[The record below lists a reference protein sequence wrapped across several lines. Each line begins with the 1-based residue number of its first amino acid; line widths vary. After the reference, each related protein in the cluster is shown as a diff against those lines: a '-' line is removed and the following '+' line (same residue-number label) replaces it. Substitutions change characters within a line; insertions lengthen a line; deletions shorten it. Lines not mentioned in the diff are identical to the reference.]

1 MAGVPPVGA
10 MPQNIPEPM
19 YHTQAPQTRPSMP
32 QQNGAPAGL
41 PAFMPANTRRY
52 SHPPQPPMDLRLQN
66 PAEVKNVRSRELPVY
81 RALRL
86 EKTPVTSS
94 GGKARDTEYDWEIIT
109 STEKNMSQSRIKE
122 RIEHL
127 DRTTRSVSKKKQD
140 KNETIQLQLDR
151 AQADLTKEDRDF
163 RFYYKLAQIESEWRA
178 ADDSRHQDDRS
189 VRSSR
194 KHRSH
199 SKRSKSPRLERV
211 AINAY
216 FQRMPASGRHTP
228 RTLDTHVSMRQPRQT
243 QQTPAQ
249 PRMGGLPP
257 VALPQRFAPPPPT
270 AAPAAAAPVRPA
282 PRPVTNPRFN
292 GQLRP
297 PMGEQNVP
305 RMPQAQSPRQG
316 PFNNAQQ
323 SGMPP
328 AKPGNAITHNAGAV
342 PPVTVPASAPAPTPA
357 QGQVPAAPPPRLPA
371 INIPIN
377 RPPHGPLP
385 GPKGPPQMPSSGPG
399 APKAPFEASNRSPKK
414 TAPEPGFNFGDGVK
428 VIDNSGLS
436 SSPSNGDSDECSED
450 ESEDT
455 GPSSVDSGSSP
466 QRGRGRSPNPK
477 RMPSNHH
484 ENIIVQD
491 PRNIRKDAE
500 YIVDDRSSR
509 HSDRQHVRFNSPG
522 RRYRDESCSPR
533 GGYPSPREQPW
544 RGEPP
549 RIIQAARPSVRHVRG
564 TAPRRDESYD
574 IRPSR
579 TDKPLERARLDDG
592 HRERDVRR
600 DNDRFKQN
608 LEEDLRRLREL
619 KERREDRRPDDYK
632 YVDRE
637 PRWSDQRAR
646 EFMSHREPRY
656 SRQHHE
662 DREAFRGYSGRRN

>member
-1 MAGVPPVGA
+1 MAGLPPVRA
-10 MPQNIPEPM
+10 MPQNIPAPM
-19 YHTQAPQTRPSMP
+19 HHTQAPQTRPSMA
-32 QQNGAPAGL
+32 QQNGVPAGL
-41 PAFMPANTRRY
+41 PAFMPANTRPY
-52 SHPPQPPMDLRLQN
+52 SHPPQPPMDLRLQD
-66 PAEVKNVRSRELPVY
+66 PADIKNARSGELPMY

-86 EKTPVTSS
+86 EKTPGVSS
-94 GGKARDTEYDWEIIT
+94 GNARDTEYDWETIT
-109 STEKNMSQSRIKE
+109 RTDKNMSQSRIKE

-178 ADDSRHQDDRS
+178 ADDTRHRDDRS

-216 FQRMPASGRHTP
+216 FQRMPASGRRSS
-228 RTLDTHVSMRQPRQT
+228 RTLDTHVLMRQPRQI

-257 VALPQRFAPPPPT
+257 VTVHQGFVPPPPPA
-270 AAPAAAAPVRPA
+270 AAPAAVAPVRPA
-282 PRPVTNPRFN
+282 PPPATDPRLN

-305 RMPQAQSPRQG
+305 LMPQAHSPQQG

-328 AKPGNAITHNAGAV
+328 AKPGNEVPRNAGAV
-342 PPVTVPASAPAPTPA
+342 PPVPVPVPVPA
-357 QGQVPAAPPPRLPA
+357 QGQVPARPPPRLPA
-371 INIPIN
+371 INTPID

-385 GPKGPPQMPSSGPG
+385 GAKAPPQMPSSNPR
-399 APKAPFEASNRSPKK
+399 APKTPFEAGNRSPKK
-414 TAPEPGFNFGDGVK
+414 TAPEPGFKLEDK
-428 VIDNSGLS
+428 AKIYENSGRS
-436 SSPSNGDSDECSED
+436 SSSSDGDSDEWSED

-455 GPSSVDSGSSP
+455 RPSSVDSGSSP
-466 QRGRGRSPNPK
+466 QRGRARSPNLK
-477 RMPSNHH
+477 RMPSDHH
-484 ENIIVQD
+484 ESIIIQD
-491 PRNIRKDAE
+491 SRNLRKDAE
-500 YIVDDRSSR
+500 YMADDRSSR

-533 GGYPSPREQPW
+533 GEYRYPQEQPW
-544 RGEPP
+544 KGEPP

-564 TAPRRDESYD
+564 TPSRRDESYD

-592 HRERDVRR
+592 HHERDIRK
-600 DNDRFKQN
+600 DHDRFKH
-608 LEEDLRRLREL
+608 LEEDLRRRREL
-619 KERREDRRPDDYK
+619 KERREDRKPDGYM
-632 YVDRE
+632 YVDIE
-637 PRWSDQRAR
+637 PRWSDRRAR

-656 SRQHHE
+656 SRQYHE
-662 DREAFRGYSGRRN
+662 DREAFKRYSGRRD

>member
-1 MAGVPPVGA
+1 MAGVRPVGA
-10 MPQNIPEPM
+10 MPQNIPTPM
-19 YHTQAPQTRPSMP
+19 HHTQAPQTRPSIP
-32 QQNGAPAGL
+32 QQNASPAGL
-41 PAFMPANTRRY
+41 PAFMPANTRPY
-52 SHPPQPPMDLRLQN
+52 SHPPQPPMDLRLQD
-66 PAEVKNVRSRELPVY
+66 PAEIKNVRSRELPMY

-86 EKTPVTSS
+86 EKTPVASS

-109 STEKNMSQSRIKE
+109 RTEKSMSQSRIKE

-178 ADDSRHQDDRS
+178 ADDSRHRDDRS

-216 FQRMPASGRHTP
+216 FQRMPASGRHTSE
-228 RTLDTHVSMRQPRQT
+228 TLDTHVSMRQPRQT
-243 QQTPAQ
+243 QQAPAQ

-257 VALPQRFAPPPPT
+257 VTLPQGFVLPPPT
-270 AAPAAAAPVRPA
+270 AAPVRPA
-282 PRPVTNPRFN
+282 PPPVTDPRLN

-297 PMGEQNVP
+297 PVGEQNVP
-305 RMPQAQSPRQG
+305 RMPQAQSPRKG
-316 PFNNAQQ
+316 PFNNAQK
-323 SGMPP
+323 SGMLP
-328 AKPGNAITHNAGAV
+328 AKPGNAVPHNASVV
-342 PPVTVPASAPAPTPA
+342 PPVTVPASAST

-377 RPPHGPLP
+377 RPPHRPLP
-385 GPKGPPQMPSSGPG
+385 GPKGPLQMPSSGPG
-399 APKAPFEASNRSPKK
+399 APKAPFEAGNRSPKK
-414 TAPEPGFNFGDGVK
+414 MAPEPGFNFGDGVK
-428 VIDNSGLS
+428 VIDNSGRS
-436 SSPSNGDSDECSED
+436 SSPSDGDSDEWSED

-455 GPSSVDSGSSP
+455 RPSSVDSGSSP
-466 QRGRGRSPNPK
+466 QRDRGRSPNPK
-477 RMPSNHH
+477 RMPSDHH
-484 ENIIVQD
+484 ENIIIQD
-491 PRNIRKDAE
+491 PRNLRKDAE
-500 YIVDDRSSR
+500 YIVDNRSSR
-509 HSDRQHVRFNSPG
+509 HSDRQHVRFNSPS
-522 RRYRDESCSPR
+522 RRYRNESCSPR
-533 GGYPSPREQPW
+533 GGYHSPREQPS

-549 RIIQAARPSVRHVRG
+549 RIIQAERPSVRHVRG
-564 TAPRRDESYD
+564 ITPRRDESYD
-574 IRPSR
+574 IRPGR

-600 DNDRFKQN
+600 DNDRFKQH

-619 KERREDRRPDDYK
+619 KKRREDRRLDDYK
-632 YVDRE
+632 YVDPE
-637 PRWSDQRAR
+637 PRWSDRRAR
-646 EFMSHREPRY
+646 EFMSHREPRC

-662 DREAFRGYSGRRN
+662 DREAFRRHSGRRG

>member
-1 MAGVPPVGA
+1 MAGLPPVRA
-10 MPQNIPEPM
+10 MPQNTPAPM
-19 YHTQAPQTRPSMP
+19 HHTQAPQTRSSMP

-41 PAFMPANTRRY
+41 PAFMPANTRPY
-52 SHPPQPPMDLRLQN
+52 SHPPQLPMDLRLQD
-66 PAEVKNVRSRELPVY
+66 PAEIKNARSGELPMY

-86 EKTPVTSS
+86 EKTPGASG
-94 GGKARDTEYDWEIIT
+94 GGKAQDTEYDWETIT
-109 STEKNMSQSRIKE
+109 RTDKNMSQSRIKE

-127 DRTTRSVSKKKQD
+127 NRTTRSVSKKKQD

-178 ADDSRHQDDRS
+178 ADDPRHWDDRS

-216 FQRMPASGRHTP
+216 FQRMPASGRHSS
-228 RTLDTHVSMRQPRQT
+228 RAIDTDVSMRQPRQI
-243 QQTPAQ
+243 QQTPTQ

-257 VALPQRFAPPPPT
+257 VTLPQGFVHPPPP
-270 AAPAAAAPVRPA
+270 APTAAAPVRPA
-282 PRPVTNPRFN
+282 PPPATDPRLN

-305 RMPQAQSPRQG
+305 RMPQAHSPRQG

-328 AKPGNAITHNAGAV
+328 AKPGNGVPHNAGVV
-342 PPVTVPASAPAPTPA
+342 PPIPVPAPA
-357 QGQVPAAPPPRLPA
+357 QGQVPARPPPRLPA
-371 INIPIN
+371 INIPID

-385 GPKGPPQMPSSGPG
+385 GAKAPPQMPSSSPS
-399 APKAPFEASNRSPKK
+399 APKTPLEADNRSPKK
-414 TAPEPGFNFGDGVK
+414 MAPEPGFKFEDKVK
-428 VIDNSGLS
+428 VYDNSGRS
-436 SSPSNGDSDECSED
+436 SSLSDGDSDEWSED

-455 GPSSVDSGSSP
+455 RPSSVDSGSSP

-477 RMPSNHH
+477 RMPSDHH
-484 ENIIVQD
+484 ENIIIQD
-491 PRNIRKDAE
+491 SRNLRKDAKHTA
-500 YIVDDRSSR
+500 DDRSFR
-509 HSDRQHVRFNSPG
+509 DSDQQHVRFNSPG

-533 GGYPSPREQPW
+533 GGYHSPREQPW
-544 RGEPP
+544 KGEPP

-564 TAPRRDESYD
+564 TAPRRDNSYD

-579 TDKPLERARLDDG
+579 SDKPLERARLDDG
-592 HRERDVRR
+592 HREHDVRR
-600 DNDRFKQN
+600 DNDRFKH
-608 LEEDLRRLREL
+608 LEEDLRRRREL
-619 KERREDRRPDDYK
+619 KERREDGRSDDYK
-632 YVDRE
+632 YADPE
-637 PRWSDQRAR
+637 PRWSNRRAR
-646 EFMSHREPRY
+646 EYMSHREPRY

-662 DREAFRGYSGRRN
+662 DREAFRRYSGRRD

>member
-10 MPQNIPEPM
+10 MPRSIPAPM
-19 YHTQAPQTRPSMP
+19 HHTQAPQTRLSMP

-41 PAFMPANTRRY
+41 PAFMPANTRPY
-52 SHPPQPPMDLRLQN
+52 SHPPQPPMDLRLQDH
-66 PAEVKNVRSRELPVY
+66 AEIKNARSGDLPMY

-86 EKTPVTSS
+86 EKTPVASS
-94 GGKARDTEYDWEIIT
+94 GGKARDTEYDWETIT
-109 STEKNMSQSRIKE
+109 RTDKNMSQSRIKE

-127 DRTTRSVSKKKQD
+127 DRTTRPVSKKKQD

-178 ADDSRHQDDRS
+178 ADDPRHRDDRS

-216 FQRMPASGRHTP
+216 FQRMPASSRHNP

-243 QQTPAQ
+243 QQTHTQ

-257 VALPQRFAPPPPT
+257 VTLPQGFWAPPPPP
-270 AAPAAAAPVRPA
+270 PAAAAVPAVAAPVMPA
-282 PRPVTNPRFN
+282 PPPATDPRLN

-297 PMGEQNVP
+297 PTGEQNVP

-316 PFNNAQQ
+316 QFNNAQQ
-323 SGMPP
+323 NGMPP
-328 AKPGNAITHNAGAV
+328 AKPGNAVPHNAGVV
-342 PPVTVPASAPAPTPA
+342 PPVPAPVPAQG
-357 QGQVPAAPPPRLPA
+357 QGQVPARPPPRLPA
-371 INIPIN
+371 INVPID
-377 RPPHGPLP
+377 RPPHGPFP
-385 GPKGPPQMPSSGPG
+385 GAKAPPQMPSSGPG
-399 APKAPFEASNRSPKK
+399 APKTSFEAGNRSPKK
-414 TAPEPGFNFGDGVK
+414 TAPEPGFKFEDKVK
-428 VIDNSGLS
+428 GYDNSGRS
-436 SSPSNGDSDECSED
+436 SSPSDGDSDEWSED

-455 GPSSVDSGSSP
+455 RPSSVDSGSSP

-477 RMPSNHH
+477 RMPSDHH
-484 ENIIVQD
+484 ENIIIQD
-491 PRNIRKDAE
+491 PRNLRKDAE
-500 YIVDDRSSR
+500 YIADGRSFR
-509 HSDRQHVRFNSPG
+509 HSDQQHVRFNSPG
-522 RRYRDESCSPR
+522 RRYRDESRSPR
-533 GGYPSPREQPW
+533 GEYHSSREQPW
-544 RGEPP
+544 KGEPP

-564 TAPRRDESYD
+564 TAPRRDDSYD

-592 HRERDVRR
+592 HRDRDVRR
-600 DNDRFKQN
+600 DNDRFKH
-608 LEEDLRRLREL
+608 LEEDLRRRREL

-632 YVDRE
+632 YVHPE
-637 PRWSDQRAR
+637 PRWSDRRAR
-646 EFMSHREPRY
+646 EYMSHSGPRF

-662 DREAFRGYSGRRN
+662 DREDFRRYTGRRD